1 MRIAILGGTRF
12 IGRAVTDQLAADG
25 HTLLVA
31 HRGEHEPAGLPEA
44 EHAHVDRHDGAA
56 LAAALKP
63 FGPEAL
69 VDVSGMNAAAADAAL
84 GAVGESVKLVA
95 ISSCDVYRA
104 YDALHSGRNTDA
116 VPLSEWSPLRTRR
129 FVDGPQYENL
139 EMEERYL
146 PRGATVLRLGA
157 VYGEH
162 DYQRRFEFVL
172 RRVRAGRR
180 RIPIGSGQF
189 LFSRVYVG
197 DVAAAV
203 SLALAGDQR
212 GEAFNVVEP
221 TTASYGL
228 LAQQILAA
236 ADAEDVELV
245 TVRDDLLPADLELTG
260 TLTQHLLM
268 DSWKAHTVL
277 GWEPTDPAG
286 TLRTSVRWHLENPPP
301 DGSDDFSADDAALA
315 SVLDSAPGSAVGSE

>member
-12 IGRAVTDQLAADG
+12 IGRALVEQLAA
-25 HTLLVA
+25 
-31 HRGEHEPAGLPEA
+31 E
-44 EHAHVDRHDGAA
+44 AHVDRHDGSA

-63 FGPEAL
+63 FDPDAL

-84 GAVGESVKLVA
+84 GAVGSSVKLVA
-95 ISSCDVYRA
+95 ISSGDVYRA
-104 YDALHSGRNTDA
+104 YDGLHSERTTDA
-116 VPLSEWSPLRTRR
+116 LPLTEESPLRVRR

-162 DYQRRFEFVL
+162 DYQRRFEFIL

-203 SLALAGDQR
+203 SAALGGDVAG
-212 GEAFNVVEP
+212 AFNVVEP
-221 TTASYGL
+221 STAPYRL
-228 LAQQILAA
+228 FAEQILAA
-236 ADAEDVELV
+236 ADASDVELV
-245 TVRDDLLPADLELTG
+245 KVRDDLLPEDLSLTG
-260 TLTQHLLM
+260 ALSQDLLM
-268 DSWKAHTVL
+268 DSSEARAVL
-277 GWEPTDPAG
+277 GWSPVDPAE
-286 TLRTSVRWHLENPPP
+286 TLRASVRWHLENPPS
-301 DGSDDFSADDAALA
+301 DASDDFSADDAVLA
-315 SVLDSAPGSAVGSE
+315 

>member
-1 MRIAILGGTRF
+1 MRIAILGGTQF
-12 IGRAVTDQLAADG
+12 IGRAVVERLAAEG
-25 HTLLVA
+25 HTLLVV
-31 HRGEHEPAGLPEA
+31 HRGDHEPADLVPV

-63 FGPEAL
+63 FDPEAL

-84 GAVGESVKLVA
+84 GAVGPAVKLVA
-95 ISSCDVYRA
+95 VSSCDVYRA
-104 YDALHSGRNTDA
+104 YDALHSDRATDA
-116 VPLSEWSPLRTRR
+116 LPLTEESPLRERR

-180 RIPIGSGQF
+180 RIPVGSGQF

-203 SLALAGDQR
+203 SLALAGDVP
-212 GEAFNVVEP
+212 GAFNVAEP
-221 TTASYGL
+221 STAPYRL
-228 LAQQILAA
+228 FAEHILAA
-236 ADAEDVELV
+236 AGAADTELV
-245 TVRDDLLPADLELTG
+245 RVRDDLLPADLVLTG
-260 TLTQHLLM
+260 AITQHLLT
-268 DSWKAHTVL
+268 DSSKARTVL
-277 GWEPTDPAG
+277 GWTPADPAG
-286 TLRTSVRWHLENPPP
+286 TLRASVRWHLAHPPADP
-301 DGSDDFSADDAALA
+301 SDDFSADDA
-315 SVLDSAPGSAVGSE
+315 VLD

>member
-12 IGRAVTDQLAADG
+12 IGRAVVERLAAEG
-25 HTLLVA
+25 HTLLVV
-31 HRGEHEPAGLPEA
+31 HRGDHEPDGLVPV
-44 EHAHVDRHDGAA
+44 EHAHADRHDGTA

-63 FGPEAL
+63 FDPEAL
-69 VDVSGMNAAAADAAL
+69 VDISGMNAAAADAAL
-84 GAVGESVKLVA
+84 GAVGPPVKLVA

-104 YDALHSGRNTDA
+104 YDGLHSDRTTDA
-116 VPLSEWSPLRTRR
+116 LPLTEESPLRERR
-129 FVDGPQYENL
+129 FVDGPEYENL

-180 RIPIGSGQF
+180 RIPVGSGQF

-203 SLALAGDQR
+203 SLALGGDFP
-212 GEAFNVVEP
+212 GAFNIVEP
-221 TTASYGL
+221 RTAPYRL
-228 LAQQILAA
+228 FAEQILAA
-236 ADAEDVELV
+236 AEVDDVELV
-245 TVRDDLLPADLELTG
+245 RVRDDLLPSDLALTG
-260 TLTQHLLM
+260 AIDQHLLI
-268 DSWKAHTVL
+268 DAWKARTVL
-277 GWEPTDPAG
+277 GWAPVDPAE
-286 TLRTSVRWHLENPPP
+286 TLRASVRWHLGHPPA
-301 DGSDDFSADDAALA
+301 DASADFSEDDA
-315 SVLDSAPGSAVGSE
+315 VLG

>member
-12 IGRAVTDQLAADG
+12 IGRALVEQLAAEG
-25 HTLLVA
+25 HSLLVV
-31 HRGEHEPAGLPEA
+31 HRGEHEPSGLVDV
-44 EHAHVDRHDGAA
+44 EHAHVDRHDGSA

-63 FGPEAL
+63 FDPDAL
-69 VDVSGMNAAAADAAL
+69 VDVSGMNAVAADAAL
-84 GAVGESVKLVA
+84 GAVGSSVKLVA
-95 ISSCDVYRA
+95 ISSGDVYRA
-104 YDALHSGRNTDA
+104 YDGLHSERTTDA
-116 VPLSEWSPLRTRR
+116 LPLTEESPLRVRR

-162 DYQRRFEFVL
+162 DYQRRFEFIL

-203 SLALAGDQR
+203 SAALGGDVAG
-212 GEAFNVVEP
+212 AFNVVEP
-221 TTASYGL
+221 STAPYRL
-228 LAQQILAA
+228 FAEQILAA
-236 ADAEDVELV
+236 ADASDVELV
-245 TVRDDLLPADLELTG
+245 KVRDDLLPEDLSLTG
-260 TLTQHLLM
+260 ALSQDLLM
-268 DSWKAHTVL
+268 DSSKARAVL
-277 GWEPTDPAG
+277 GWSPVDPAE
-286 TLRTSVRWHLENPPP
+286 TLRASVRWHLENPPS
-301 DGSDDFSADDAALA
+301 DASDDFSADDAVLA
-315 SVLDSAPGSAVGSE
+315 